1 MKIPTVLLKYVQAVG
16 SPRNLVSR
24 LVRRPNSRSPC
35 RGGCIAATERT
46 ERCPLVL
53 YLAEIVRA
61 RARSI
66 ASRFSLI
73 AYFDL
78 SFYLCSFYYYSL
90 RGFRCIIC
98 SCNHWFLASS
108 DLIISFER
116 IHGGTI
122 ATLRIILLRT
132 RDTFLLAI
140 GQSFFATHFA
150 IENTFKAQID
160 AIIWTLRCYNSRRA
174 DVITR
179 TFHL

>member
-1 MKIPTVLLKYVQAVG
+1 MQAVG

-46 ERCPLVL
+46 ERYPLVF
-53 YLAEIVRA
+53 I
-61 RARSI
+61 
-66 ASRFSLI
+66 SRRNTSSKSSFDSVSSLI